1 MHKFMEF
8 VGYALAL
15 IGLATVVKHLAHH
28 NQEGCMLCGLREK
41 VEEKK
46 SKMAQK
52 TGKQEEQKT
61 GTRYGSNPIR
71 Y

>member
-28 NQEGCMLCGLREK
+28 NQEGCMLCGLSDK
-41 VEEKK
+41 VKEKK
-46 SKMAQK
+46 SQMTQK
-52 TGKQEEQKT
+52 TGEQEERRT
-61 GTRYGSNPIR
+61 GSRYGSNPIN